1 MSDEEP
7 KIIVDEDWKSQVER
21 ERELDAV
28 NVDDAGAGG
37 DEPPLPEGSF
47 RWIVDN
53 LGTQAMFALGV
64 VHDPQIPEVVVNLD
78 EAKVVIDS
86 IAILHEKTA
95 GQLDE
100 EEGAHLQLML
110 SELQRAFDARVQQF
124 QAQAL
129 EEGDIGPLHEG

>member
-21 ERELDAV
+21 ERELDAA
-28 NVDDAGAGG
+28 NDDVAGEGG
-37 DEPPLPEGSF
+37 DEPPLPEASF

-64 VHDPQIPEVVVNLD
+64 VHDPQIAEVVVNLD

-124 QAQAL
+124 QAQAM
-129 EEGDIGPLHEG
+129 EEGGIDPLHEG